1 MSTDGQGTKCRRNI
15 AENYNRRSRVHER
28 YRQQAD
34 GRATAYSER
43 SLKIQQQSKD
53 ISLCAVSMVLE
64 SVCLMIMM
72 GGWRWCGSIDHSSD
86 TDWIKCCTAVVVERI
101 GGTSEED
108 TMEWC

>member
-1 MSTDGQGTKCRRNI
+1 
-15 AENYNRRSRVHER
+15 
-28 YRQQAD
+28 
-34 GRATAYSER
+34 
-43 SLKIQQQSKD
+43 
-53 ISLCAVSMVLE
+53 MVLE

-108 TMEWC
+108 TIEWC